1 MEIKPFSNGSEFE
14 CWLGSNCYQCE
25 KHQYEDECEIEI
37 AIAEAMITGFVSE
50 NTAHRMGMVKSKSGW
65 EHTSCKEIIPIQ
77 RWHIVGEIDGKKAML
92 FGLFDSIDKAEV
104 VLASADSIIDEVNP
118 YTKLNLK
125 ELAVSIEQTN
135 IRMQGQIDKFIELKR
150 LPTN

>member
-1 MEIKPFSNGSEFE
+1 
-14 CWLGSNCYQCE
+14 
-25 KHQYEDECEIEI
+25 
-37 AIAEAMITGFVSE
+37 
-50 NTAHRMGMVKSKSGW
+50 
-65 EHTSCKEIIPIQ
+65 
-77 RWHIVGEIDGKKAML
+77 ML
-92 FGLFDSIDKAEV
+92 FGPFDSIDKAEI